1 MTILVTMCAIS
12 SPASMFRPTSLLPS
26 LPPPQLLH
34 PPVTGDR
41 QQDRSIRGSSGG
53 ISAADPKDLI
63 SAAQVL
69 GEAAA
74 QVPSGSVLA
83 GWFDDFTSQCK
94 YGTVEVGDL
103 FVQLDRWRGLND
115 GDVEWLHAVAKA
127 FQAAGS
133 GVITLPNSALR
144 AALRA
149 AGTPLWRTDLD
160 ITSPGLSG
168 IDPRTGYLED
178 PINSATGNFI
188 EPETDLAFAAA
199 SPPPLALSRMYNSIQ
214 AVRGQGGVFGPG
226 WVSIL
231 DQCLLVKPGCVEW
244 VREDG
249 RHIAF
254 AVKAAPTAVLPTT
267 NQLPNPAEEDEKP
280 VEQWRAQGEN
290 LWLSRVSASQLPEF
304 LRDPATSKWVWVIS
318 DNRGGRWVFTEGGAW
333 VCSGSSQRDV
343 VHTVREG
350 DRVTAMETSWGHKIT
365 VSYGGARVVSAISS
379 DGRCVRYSYDDENRL
394 VQVDGPDGSR
404 RYEWDDTLITTVVDA
419 CGNAECINSYDGR
432 GRIMSQQ
439 AANGRTVHFRYLPGG
454 VTAASDADGTN
465 ANTWICD
472 AHGRTTGVVDAH
484 GGQVS
489 MTYDSFGNMVRCVDR
504 AGNVTSHRY
513 DQRGR
518 LTHTDLPTGGTIDCS
533 WDDLDRLVSTTL
545 ANGAQTT
552 FEYDGTER
560 DPVRVTDPCG
570 GVTVAEWKDGL
581 LLRATNPVGV
591 SLRFSYHHH
600 AELVRVE
607 DAHGEASRLIRDEAG
622 RIVETISPGGA
633 TTRFSY
639 DDAGRLA
646 AVVTPDGAT
655 WEHRYDVAGHLIELV
670 APDSGVTKWEYHP
683 DGQISRVIDPLGR
696 VIEHSYDHLGNL
708 AGMQLP
714 DGSAWS
720 FIHDALSRLTQVVA
734 PDEARWTYAYDVDGN
749 LSGVTDP
756 AGFARPGSLLTVS
769 LPAPPRIV
777 TGTNSTAS
785 MPIPTVLLLPSPMS
799 LAPSRSSRVIC
810 VADRLSFR
818 TSLAR

>member
-1 MTILVTMCAIS
+1 MTILAIMCGIS
-12 SPASMFRPTSLLPS
+12 SQVWMSRPISRPPR
-26 LPPPQLLH
+26 PPPQLLRL
-34 PPVTGDR
+34 PLTRQR

-53 ISAADPKDLI
+53 VSAADPKDLT

-199 SPPPLALSRMYNSIQ
+199 SSPLALSRMYNSIQ

-254 AVKAAPTAVLPTT
+254 AVEAAPTAVLPTT

-350 DRVTAMETSWGHKIT
+350 DHVTAMETSWGYRIS
-365 VSYGGARVVSAISS
+365 VS
-379 DGRCVRYSYDDENRL
+379 
-394 VQVDGPDGSR
+394 
-404 RYEWDDTLITTVVDA
+404 
-419 CGNAECINSYDGR
+419 
-432 GRIMSQQ
+432 
-439 AANGRTVHFRYLPGG
+439 
-454 VTAASDADGTN
+454 
-465 ANTWICD
+465 
-472 AHGRTTGVVDAH
+472 
-484 GGQVS
+484 
-489 MTYDSFGNMVRCVDR
+489 
-504 AGNVTSHRY
+504 
-513 DQRGR
+513 
-518 LTHTDLPTGGTIDCS
+518 
-533 WDDLDRLVSTTL
+533 
-545 ANGAQTT
+545 
-552 FEYDGTER
+552 
-560 DPVRVTDPCG
+560 
-570 GVTVAEWKDGL
+570 
-581 LLRATNPVGV
+581 
-591 SLRFSYHHH
+591 
-600 AELVRVE
+600 
-607 DAHGEASRLIRDEAG
+607 
-622 RIVETISPGGA
+622 
-633 TTRFSY
+633 
-639 DDAGRLA
+639 
-646 AVVTPDGAT
+646 
-655 WEHRYDVAGHLIELV
+655 
-670 APDSGVTKWEYHP
+670 
-683 DGQISRVIDPLGR
+683 
-696 VIEHSYDHLGNL
+696 
-708 AGMQLP
+708 
-714 DGSAWS
+714 
-720 FIHDALSRLTQVVA
+720 
-734 PDEARWTYAYDVDGN
+734 
-749 LSGVTDP
+749 
-756 AGFARPGSLLTVS
+756 
-769 LPAPPRIV
+769 
-777 TGTNSTAS
+777 
-785 MPIPTVLLLPSPMS
+785 
-799 LAPSRSSRVIC
+799 
-810 VADRLSFR
+810 
-818 TSLAR
+818 

>member
-1 MTILVTMCAIS
+1 
-12 SPASMFRPTSLLPS
+12 
-26 LPPPQLLH
+26 
-34 PPVTGDR
+34 
-41 QQDRSIRGSSGG
+41 
-53 ISAADPKDLI
+53 
-63 SAAQVL
+63 
-69 GEAAA
+69 
-74 QVPSGSVLA
+74 
-83 GWFDDFTSQCK
+83 
-94 YGTVEVGDL
+94 
-103 FVQLDRWRGLND
+103 
-115 GDVEWLHAVAKA
+115 
-127 FQAAGS
+127 
-133 GVITLPNSALR
+133 
-144 AALRA
+144 
-149 AGTPLWRTDLD
+149 
-160 ITSPGLSG
+160 
-168 IDPRTGYLED
+168 
-178 PINSATGNFI
+178 
-188 EPETDLAFAAA
+188 
-199 SPPPLALSRMYNSIQ
+199 MYNSIQ

-432 GRIMSQQ
+432 GRITSQQ

-607 DAHGEASRLIRDEAG
+607 DAL
-622 RIVETISPGGA
+622 GA
-633 TTRFSY
+633 RR
-639 DDAGRLA
+639 GC
-646 AVVTPDGAT
+646 P
-655 WEHRYDVAGHLIELV
+655 
-670 APDSGVTKWEYHP
+670 
-683 DGQISRVIDPLGR
+683 
-696 VIEHSYDHLGNL
+696 
-708 AGMQLP
+708 
-714 DGSAWS
+714 
-720 FIHDALSRLTQVVA
+720 
-734 PDEARWTYAYDVDGN
+734 
-749 LSGVTDP
+749 
-756 AGFARPGSLLTVS
+756 
-769 LPAPPRIV
+769 
-777 TGTNSTAS
+777 
-785 MPIPTVLLLPSPMS
+785 
-799 LAPSRSSRVIC
+799 
-810 VADRLSFR
+810 
-818 TSLAR
+818 

>member
-199 SPPPLALSRMYNSIQ
+199 SPPLALSRMYNSIQ

-432 GRIMSQQ
+432 GRITSQQ

-560 DPVRVTDPCG
+560 DPVRHGSVRWRHRCG
-570 GVTVAEWKDGL
+570 
-581 LLRATNPVGV
+581 
-591 SLRFSYHHH
+591 
-600 AELVRVE
+600 VE
-607 DAHGEASRLIRDEAG
+607 GWIASARHESCRGEPEVFLSPSC
-622 RIVETISPGGA
+622 RIGARRGCPWGG
-633 TTRFSY
+633 F
-639 DDAGRLA
+639 
-646 AVVTPDGAT
+646 P
-655 WEHRYDVAGHLIELV
+655 
-670 APDSGVTKWEYHP
+670 PHP
-683 DGQISRVIDPLGR
+683 
-696 VIEHSYDHLGNL
+696 
-708 AGMQLP
+708 
-714 DGSAWS
+714 
-720 FIHDALSRLTQVVA
+720 
-734 PDEARWTYAYDVDGN
+734 
-749 LSGVTDP
+749 
-756 AGFARPGSLLTVS
+756 
-769 LPAPPRIV
+769 
-777 TGTNSTAS
+777 
-785 MPIPTVLLLPSPMS
+785 
-799 LAPSRSSRVIC
+799 
-810 VADRLSFR
+810 
-818 TSLAR
+818 